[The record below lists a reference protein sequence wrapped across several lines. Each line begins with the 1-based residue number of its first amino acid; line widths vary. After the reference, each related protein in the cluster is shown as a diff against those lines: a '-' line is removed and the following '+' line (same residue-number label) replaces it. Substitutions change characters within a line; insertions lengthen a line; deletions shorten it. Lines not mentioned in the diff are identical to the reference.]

1 MPENP
6 EVMEKLSSEDG
17 AAAFAEMGAGDNVV
31 QGGRHPWMHRTD
43 SVDYGIIL
51 TGEIWMLMDNEEN
64 DVLLCAGDVVV
75 QRGTNHAWANR
86 STEPCTVMF
95 VLIDGVTKS
104 GQGGGGP
111 HE

>member
-64 DVLLCAGDVVV
+64 DVLLRAGDVVV

-104 GQGGGGP
+104 GQGGGVP